1 MTASMKMMVSDAS
14 RMFSAISFGV
24 FCRCAPST
32 RAIIRSMNVSPGL
45 EVIFTTIRSDSTRV
59 PPVTAD
65 RSPPDS
71 RMTGA
76 DSPVIADSSTEATP
90 STTSPSPGMISPAS
104 TTTWSPRVSW
114 VPGTSSSRVPAWPGL
129 QSICRRAM
137 ASRLVRRSVSACAL
151 PPPSAT
157 ASARLANTTVSH
169 SQTTMVQLKIDGLV
183 IAVYRVPSAAT
194 STTNMTG
201 FRSLTRGF
209 SFLNASG
216 SDFHRILGSS
226 SPPPILRP
234 WASPKLLESPV
245 PARGDDPPEPPAGC
259 GVLVT
264 AISVQSFCERAQG
277 ERREVGQADEDQHHA
292 DDHPH
297 EQRRSGVE
305 GACARGHRLLSGQ
318 RAGQAKREDL
328 RREPAEQHHEA
339 AHDLVPGS
347 GRAQPGE
354 RGPVVVGH
362 GRERVH
368 DLGQAVR
375 ARVEYGAL
383 ADMGAYRQPGRGE
396 DEHRQ
401 CQEVERRVLHL
412 GGPDLFA
419 DVLRC
424 PADHQPGDEHRDDGQ
439 DEEAVHAGPDATGR
453 DLAERHVHQRD
464 ATAEWGQRVVE
475 TVHRAGRR
483 HRRGGGEHRTGRCAE
498 PDLGALR
505 GVARQYCRG
514 AAGG

>member
-1 MTASMKMMVSDAS
+1 MKMMVSEAS

-32 RAIIRSMNVSPGL
+32 SAIIRSMNVSPGL
-45 EVIFTTIRSDSTRV
+45 EVIFTTIRSDSTFV

-71 RMTGA
+71 RITGA
-76 DSPVIADSSTEATP
+76 DSPVIADSSTEAMP

-114 VPGTSSSRVPAWPGL
+114 VPGTSSSRMSVCPGC
-129 QSICRRAM
+129 QPISRRAT

-151 PPPSAT
+151 PRPSAT

-183 IAVYRVPSAAT
+183 IAVYRVTSAPT

-201 FRSLTRGF
+201 LRSWTRGS

-234 WASPKLLESPV
+234 WASAELLESPPV
-245 PARGDDPPEPPAGC
+245 C
-259 GVLVT
+259 GVVVT

-277 ERREVGQADEDQHHA
+277 ERGEVGQADEDQHHA
-292 DDHPH
+292 DDHPY
-297 EQRRSGVE
+297 EQWRSGVE
-305 GACARGHRLLSGQ
+305 RAGARGHRLLSGQ
-318 RAGQAKREDL
+318 RASQAEREDL
-328 RREPAEQHHEA
+328 RHEPAEQHHEA

-347 GRAQPGE
+347 GRAQAGE

-362 GRERVH
+362 GRERIH

-375 ARVEYGAL
+375 SRVEDRAL
-383 ADMGAYRQPGRGE
+383 ADMGTDRQPGRGE

-401 CQEVERRVLHL
+401 RQEVQCGVLHL
-412 GGPDLFA
+412 G
-419 DVLRC
+419 
-424 PADHQPGDEHRDDGQ
+424 
-439 DEEAVHAGPDATGR
+439 
-453 DLAERHVHQRD
+453 
-464 ATAEWGQRVVE
+464 
-475 TVHRAGRR
+475 
-483 HRRGGGEHRTGRCAE
+483 
-498 PDLGALR
+498 
-505 GVARQYCRG
+505 
-514 AAGG
+514 